1 MRKILAITLACA
13 FALLPSAVFA
23 QANTKSFV
31 IKEGA
36 SLWTLKGSAMTWVAS
51 LGLGQELPSVSKNTT
66 KGSYKGSDYDLLK
79 VKTDTGEEGFIIES
93 QVARDVRSLA
103 AVTGTISTLFSQ
115 PNDRGITDTIVQR
128 ASVVAV
134 SDVPGNSE
142 YFKVAGF
149 DAASGTYIS
158 NKYILVSDVSV
169 LDRDVA
175 VALLLVSLKDHKKK
189 ELKIKTIQI
198 INQKY
203 PGSAFSQVIGEI
215 KSAFEPGTIQTE
227 AFPGALVSTDTVNVR
242 DVPSVYGVAL
252 VAVKKGEKVTAVE
265 RTTAQYTVGSDTGR
279 WVKITAPQEGWVF
292 DAWFTKA
299 E

>member
-1 MRKILAITLACA
+1 MRKILAFTLACA
-13 FALLPSAVFA
+13 FALLPSAAFA
-23 QANTKSFV
+23 QANGKSYV

-51 LGLGQELPSVSKNTT
+51 LGLGQELTSVSKNTT
-66 KGSYKGSDYDLLK
+66 KGSYKGNDFDLLK
-79 VKTDTGEEGFIIES
+79 VKTDTGDDGYVIES

-103 AVTGTISTLFSQ
+103 AVTGSIATLFSQ

-134 SDVPGNSE
+134 SDVPGSSE
-142 YFKVAGF
+142 YFKV
-149 DAASGTYIS
+149 SGYDVARGSYVT
-158 NKYILVSDVSV
+158 NKFILVSDVSV
-169 LDRDVA
+169 LDRDVG
-175 VALLLVSLKDHKKK
+175 VALLLSSLKDHKKK
-189 ELKIKTIQI
+189 ALKEKTLQI

-203 PGSAFSQVIGEI
+203 PGSAFSQIIGEI

-227 AFPGALVSTDTVNVR
+227 AFATALTATDTVNVR

-265 RTTAQYTVGSDTGR
+265 KTIAEFTIGSDTGR
-279 WVKITAPQEGWVF
+279 WVKISAPQEGWVF
-292 DAWFTKA
+292 DAWFVKG